1 MDLSGA
7 GRIVAPSPDVPGV
20 RHVPRDHRTQ
30 ASGSGPEVPR
40 SANLPLPEDP
50 RPAQQSPEKTDAVT
64 SITEELDPALAAV
77 LQRAFLR
84 SVDVETAA
92 RHLWTINQEGTRI
105 REVGTAPRRFRKA
118 AVAALT
124 SALLVGSSS
133 AAVAAS
139 GPALP
144 GDFLYSVKLGAEQAR
159 LIIALSPEADAR
171 VHLDIARQR
180 MAEAR
185 RAAIVRPEVVDQL
198 VADALGELDAAVLL
212 GSAEMA
218 GEVAE
223 VRTEAVQTVEDLD
236 VTLDA
241 EASALLVPALPAPS
255 PDVVEP
261 PELPAVPPVSLP
273 DPIVET
279 GTAGGDPSPEPAPTP
294 SAAPEEEPP
303 PAEPTQRPSEPV
315 VAPPAPAPSPS
326 PSAAPSPSPSPSP
339 TTRPTPDSSQPTF
352 QGLDPTP
359 SPSDSPSPEPTP
371 SETPTG

>member
-1 MDLSGA
+1 M
-7 GRIVAPSPDVPGV
+7 
-20 RHVPRDHRTQ
+20 
-30 ASGSGPEVPR
+30 
-40 SANLPLPEDP
+40 
-50 RPAQQSPEKTDAVT
+50 TDAVT
-64 SITEELDPALAAV
+64 SITEELDPGLAAV

-84 SVDVETAA
+84 PVDVETAA

-118 AVAALT
+118 AIAALT

-185 RAAIVRPEVVDQL
+185 RAAIVRPELVDQL

-241 EASALLVPALPAPS
+241 AATALLVPALPAPS

-261 PELPAVPPVSLP
+261 PEVPAVPPVSLP
-273 DPIVET
+273 EPIVET
-279 GTAGGDPSPEPAPTP
+279 GTAGGDPSPAPAPEPTP

-315 VAPPAPAPSPS
+315 VAPPPPAPSPS
-326 PSAAPSPSPSPSP
+326 PSAAPSPSPSSSP
-339 TTRPTPDSSQPTF
+339 TARPTPASSAPTF
-352 QGLDPTP
+352 QGLDPSP
-359 SPSDSPSPEPTP
+359 SPSPSESPSPSPTP
-371 SETPTG
+371 SEMPTG

>member
-1 MDLSGA
+1 M
-7 GRIVAPSPDVPGV
+7 
-20 RHVPRDHRTQ
+20 
-30 ASGSGPEVPR
+30 
-40 SANLPLPEDP
+40 
-50 RPAQQSPEKTDAVT
+50 TDAVT
-64 SITEELDPALAAV
+64 SITEELDPRLAAV

-84 SVDVETAA
+84 PVDVETAA
-92 RHLWTINQEGTRI
+92 RHLWTINQEGARV
-105 REVGTAPRRFRKA
+105 REVGTAPRRFRKTA
-118 AVAALT
+118 IAALT

-159 LIIALSPEADAR
+159 LIVALSPEADAR

-180 MAEAR
+180 MSEAR

-236 VTLDA
+236 VTLDP
-241 EASALLVPALPAPS
+241 EASALLVPPLPTPS

-261 PELPAVPPVSLP
+261 PELPAVPPVSHP
-273 DPIVET
+273 EPIVET
-279 GTAGGDPSPEPAPTP
+279 GTAGGDPSPEPAPESTPTP

-303 PAEPTQRPSEPV
+303 PAEPTPRPSEPV
-315 VAPPAPAPSPS
+315 VAPPPPAPSPSPS
-326 PSAAPSPSPSPSP
+326 PSAAPGPSPSSSPTARPTPASGAPTFQGLNPSPSPSESPSPSP
-339 TTRPTPDSSQPTF
+339 TA
-352 QGLDPTP
+352 
-359 SPSDSPSPEPTP
+359 